1 FSATVPLVLGS
12 NVLIVEAKDFS
23 GNLTSQTITIS
34 RKSPP
39 VIELLAPANNSE
51 TRETSIKITAKITTA
66 WPIANVNV
74 TINGVTQTLTS
85 ALGSYSFESAALPL
99 TIGLNEFVVQATT
112 PDGSSNQTLKVTYIN
127 PDRDG
132 DGFNDDVDAFPDDA
146 SEWADMD
153 GDGIGDNSDPDR
165 DGDGFDNVFEEQKGT
180 NPNDP
185 ADYPD
190 TVAPTVEITSPS
202 GARVESATFELRGN
216 VADPVQP
223 HSGVASVSVTNDRF
237 PGAPSAGV
245 VTGNSFVA
253 SVPLALGN
261 NVLTVIAQDL

>member
-1 FSATVPLVLGS
+1 YNLPAEIQQNEISIAGTVIDPAQAGSGVASVEIKRSVGVSIVAARNGDRFSATVPLVLGS

-112 PDGSSNQTLKVTYIN
+112 PDGSSN
-127 PDRDG
+127 
-132 DGFNDDVDAFPDDA
+132 
-146 SEWADMD
+146 
-153 GDGIGDNSDPDR
+153 
-165 DGDGFDNVFEEQKGT
+165 
-180 NPNDP
+180 
-185 ADYPD
+185 
-190 TVAPTVEITSPS
+190 
-202 GARVESATFELRGN
+202 
-216 VADPVQP
+216 
-223 HSGVASVSVTNDRF
+223 
-237 PGAPSAGV
+237 
-245 VTGNSFVA
+245 
-253 SVPLALGN
+253 
-261 NVLTVIAQDL
+261 